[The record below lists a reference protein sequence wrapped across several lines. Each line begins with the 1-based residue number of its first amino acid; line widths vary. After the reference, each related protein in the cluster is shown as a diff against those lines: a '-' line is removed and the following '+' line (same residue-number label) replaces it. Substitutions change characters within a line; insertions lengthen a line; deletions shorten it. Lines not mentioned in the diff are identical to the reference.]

1 MATESSSSLQMVRI
15 GRDNILNRLGP
26 TLNQL
31 KVGVFDHRDLAM
43 QRSTPLSIVENSQ
56 PKKDVQIVTPYDA
69 RLINGLVPSSLML
82 PFDYPA
88 RISSI
93 SKSLFEGQEMR
104 GFDNPDVVTAT
115 IIQAC
120 KDPESIKE
128 WEMRVGYGGNGEISP
143 RFLAYVVPLLSMARR
158 FKKNGLP
165 TPKLTVFNGVNAAI
179 ALNHDGDATARE
191 RLSNVREMTHR
202 LVDAF
207 ISEFAPDTNIVFEN
221 DPEWSDDY
229 VRKVDQIAE
238 QIAHMAGI
246 SRPLRRIIYELASSA
261 ASHVENLNSSEYML
275 KVLRYIAIHPLLF
288 NDIKNPFSPNTST
301 TTFNIINQKETEFGA
316 ARSFIR
322 DAQPKDQRGSRV
334 ADIMLK
340 KISRQVPPYY
350 LMPGVDRKL
359 GQWAS
364 YEEMPDIPDEII
376 QRATDSTHRAQLEGA
391 LTDWSAIGE
400 YIDPQ
405 NPVNGLSQYHN
416 FLKRF
421 EETVL

>member
-1 MATESSSSLQMVRI
+1 MVKI
-15 GRDNILNRLGP
+15 QRDNVLNRLGP

-43 QRSTPLSIVENSQ
+43 QRSTPLSIVENSL
-56 PKKDVQIVTPYDA
+56 PKKDVQIVTPYDT
-69 RLINGLVPSSLML
+69 RLINGSVPSSLML
-82 PFDYPA
+82 PMDYPA
-88 RISSI
+88 RISNI
-93 SKSLFEGQEMR
+93 SKSLFDGQEMR
-104 GFDNPDVVTAT
+104 GFDNPDNVTAA

-120 KDPESIKE
+120 RDPEMIKE

-158 FKKNGLP
+158 FKENGLP
-165 TPKLTVFNGVNAAI
+165 TPKLTVFNGVNAAV
-179 ALNHDGDATARE
+179 ALNHDGDPVAKE
-191 RLSNVREMTHR
+191 RLNNVREMTHQ
-202 LVDAF
+202 LIDAF
-207 ISEFAPDTNIVFEN
+207 ISEFAPGVNIGFEN
-221 DPEWSDDY
+221 DPEWNDGY

-238 QIAHMAGI
+238 QIAHMAGM

-261 ASHVENLNSSEYML
+261 AAHVENLDSNEYML

-288 NDIKNPFSPNTST
+288 NDIKNPFSSNTST

-322 DAQPKDQRGSRV
+322 DAQPEDQRGSRV

-359 GQWAS
+359 GEWS
-364 YEEMPDIPDEII
+364 TYEVIPDIPDEII
-376 QRATDSTHRAQLEGA
+376 QRSTDSIHRAQLEGA

-400 YIDPQ
+400 YINPK
-405 NPVNGLSQYHN
+405 NPVQGLSQYHN

-421 EETVL
+421 EETIL

>member
-1 MATESSSSLQMVRI
+1 MVKI
-15 GRDNILNRLGP
+15 QRDNVLNRLGP

-43 QRSTPLSIVENSQ
+43 QRSTPLSIVENSL
-56 PKKDVQIVTPYDA
+56 PKKDVQIVTPYDT
-69 RLINGLVPSSLML
+69 RLINGSVPSSLML
-82 PFDYPA
+82 PMDYPA
-88 RISSI
+88 RISNI
-93 SKSLFEGQEMR
+93 SKSLFDGQEMR
-104 GFDNPDVVTAT
+104 GFDNPDDVTAA

-120 KDPESIKE
+120 RDPEMIKK

-158 FKKNGLP
+158 FKENGLP
-165 TPKLTVFNGVNAAI
+165 TPKLTVFNGVNAAV
-179 ALNHDGDATARE
+179 ALNHDGDPVAKE
-191 RLSNVREMTHR
+191 RLNNVREMTHR
-202 LVDAF
+202 LIDAF
-207 ISEFAPDTNIVFEN
+207 ISEFAPGVNIGLEN
-221 DPEWSDDY
+221 DPEWNDDY

-238 QIAHMAGI
+238 QIAHMAGM

-261 ASHVENLNSSEYML
+261 AAHVENLDSNEYML

-288 NDIKNPFSPNTST
+288 NDIKNPFSPNTSK

-322 DAQPKDQRGSRV
+322 DAQPEDQRGSRV

-350 LMPGVDRKL
+350 LMPGVDRRL
-359 GQWAS
+359 GEWS
-364 YEEMPDIPDEII
+364 TYEVMPDVPDEII
-376 QRATDSTHRAQLEGA
+376 QKATDSIHRAQLEGA
-391 LTDWSAIGE
+391 FTDWSAIGE
-400 YIDPQ
+400 YINPQ
-405 NPVNGLSQYHN
+405 NPVEGLSQYHN

-421 EETVL
+421 EETIL